1 MHIHWLD
8 YRKIQKIKMPKKYI
22 TKKDGKYWPSKVMK
36 EIAYVKDLK
45 IYKEADK
52 NPVKFWEERARDG
65 LVWEKEWEKSY
76 IEKLPYFWWFKG
88 GKLNFSVNA
97 IDRHLDK
104 GNKTALIW
112 VPEPTKEKT
121 VKITYRELY
130 DKVNRFANTLK
141 RFGIKEGDVVTIYL
155 PLVPEALISMLA
167 CTRIGAI
174 HAVVFSAFAADALK
188 TRIIDGESK
197 LLITADG
204 YYRRGKKEIL
214 IKKAKKA
221 VRGTKVKNVLVV
233 RRLGKK
239 VIGGKYKDFHKE
251 MMKSTPSCNPKI
263 MNSED
268 PLFILYTSGT
278 TGKPKGI
285 VHDTGGYSTQAYW
298 TTKWDFNLRDDD
310 VMWCTADIGWI
321 TGHTYAFYG
330 PLLNGRTTLIYEGS
344 PDFPRPDRWWRI
356 IEDNKVTVFYTAPT
370 AIRVFMR
377 LGNKWLDKYKLE
389 SLRILGTVGEPID
402 QDAWKWYLNKI
413 GKRRCPII
421 DTWWQTETGGT
432 LINTLPGVG
441 PFVPTVAGRSF
452 PGTRHIIV
460 DERGKEVKSGKKGYL
475 VQKSPFAPGMLHGVY
490 KNHKRYVKTYWKR
503 FKTKY
508 DTSDGA
514 YLKNGLIR
522 VTGRT
527 DDVMKVAGHRL
538 ATAELENS
546 LNSSRRVNESAVVS
560 IPNKIKGEV
569 PVAFVVLE
577 KGDGSEKLEKR
588 LKKHVDNTIG
598 PTARPV
604 KIFFVNEL
612 PKTRSGKIMRRILKN
627 LLNKEEPNGLMT
639 LVNPKCVEDIKVMV
653 EEELKRVEQSKSKK

>member
-1 MHIHWLD
+1 
-8 YRKIQKIKMPKKYI
+8 MPKKYI
-22 TKKDGKYWPSKVMK
+22 TKKDGKYWPSKAMK

-370 AIRVFMR
+370 AIRMFMR